1 MKSRNAECCHASSR
15 IQTALEEEE
24 APEHLH
30 YIYGIIGWG
39 DTAEGVFEKGKKIL
53 QLPLKADFARKEIKI
68 KGCAQEILMQAGQ
81 GQWDQS
87 SETG

>member
-1 MKSRNAECCHASSR
+1 M
-15 IQTALEEEE
+15 IQTSLEEEE

-30 YIYGIIGWG
+30 YIYGMTGWG

-53 QLPLKADFARKEIKI
+53 QLPLKADFAQKEIKV
-68 KGCAQEILMQAGQ
+68 KGHAQEIPMPAGH

-87 SETG
+87 SGTG